1 MWHDSFDHEPFDI
14 ESRCGPQPRLTWC
27 AARDLSFAS
36 LIFFARP
43 FFVSS
48 ATAREV
54 PDDEL
59 AVLRRQA
66 AAHRSIYLYSVVT
79 AFLLVAAGPALTAL
93 RDISSALLVVLPVL
107 YANAIIALAD
117 VIAVRR
123 ELGLS
128 RKALL
133 SLAFEF
139 IVCPVLVTNLNK
151 RLLDR
156 SIVPNTLQLV
166 GADQALQHRI
176 KANLE
181 FHELP
186 VPQMRPTRMVSSEV
200 LVTVLAG
207 IIGFIVI
214 WYLMGL
220 ITEKFSTGPAPTP
233 QSRPN
238 GPTC

>member
-1 MWHDSFDHEPFDI
+1 MLEAIASSSFAFWSIAALIVVIDSVVLLTPGEFVFGFDRHGKPAV
-14 ESRCGPQPRLTWC
+14 R
-27 AARDLSFAS
+27 AAATPYLVRNKDLSFAS

-48 ATAREV
+48 ATVREV

-59 AVLRRQA
+59 TLLGRQA
-66 AAHRSIYLYSVVT
+66 AAQRSIYLYSVVT

-107 YANAIIALAD
+107 YANAVIALAD
-117 VIAVRR
+117 VIAARR
-123 ELGLS
+123 ELKLS

-166 GADQALQHRI
+166 GVDQALQHRI

-186 VPQMRPTRMVSSEV
+186 VPQMR
-200 LVTVLAG
+200 LD
-207 IIGFIVI
+207 
-214 WYLMGL
+214 
-220 ITEKFSTGPAPTP
+220 
-233 QSRPN
+233 QN
-238 GPTC
+238 G

>member
-1 MWHDSFDHEPFDI
+1 MLEAIASSSFGFWSIAALIVVIDSVVL
-14 ESRCGPQPRLTWC
+14 LTPGEFVFAFNRHGKPVVR
-27 AARDLSFAS
+27 AAATPYLVRNKDLSFAS

-48 ATAREV
+48 VTV
-54 PDDEL
+54 PDASDDEL
-59 AVLRRQA
+59 AALARQA
-66 AAHRSIYLYSVVT
+66 GRRRSICLYSAVT
-79 AFLLVAAGPALTAL
+79 VFLLVAVGPALTAL

-107 YANAIIALAD
+107 YANAIIAVAD
-117 VIAVRR
+117 VIFSQR
-123 ELGLS
+123 ELRLS
-128 RKALL
+128 RKARV

-166 GADQALQHRI
+166 GGDQALQHRI

-186 VPQMRPTRMVSSEV
+186 VPQMR
-200 LVTVLAG
+200 LD
-207 IIGFIVI
+207 
-214 WYLMGL
+214 
-220 ITEKFSTGPAPTP
+220 
-233 QSRPN
+233 QN
-238 GPTC
+238 G

>member
-1 MWHDSFDHEPFDI
+1 MLEAIASSSFAFWSIAALIVVIDSVVLLTPGEFVFGFDLHGKPTV
-14 ESRCGPQPRLTWC
+14 R
-27 AARDLSFAS
+27 AAATPYLVRNKDLSFAS

-48 ATAREV
+48 VTAREV
-54 PDDEL
+54 SDDEL
-59 AVLRRQA
+59 AALGRQA

-79 AFLLVAAGPALTAL
+79 AFLLVVAGPALTAL

-117 VIAVRR
+117 VIAARR
-123 ELGLS
+123 KLKLS

-186 VPQMRPTRMVSSEV
+186 VPQMR
-200 LVTVLAG
+200 
-207 IIGFIVI
+207 FD
-214 WYLMGL
+214 
-220 ITEKFSTGPAPTP
+220 
-233 QSRPN
+233 QN
-238 GPTC
+238 G

>member
-1 MWHDSFDHEPFDI
+1 MLETIASSSFAFWSIAALIVVIDSVVL
-14 ESRCGPQPRLTWC
+14 LTPGEFVFGIDRHGKPVVR
-27 AARDLSFAS
+27 AAATPYLVRNKDLSFAS

-48 ATAREV
+48 ATVREV
-54 PDDEL
+54 SDDEL
-59 AVLRRQA
+59 AALRRQA

-79 AFLLVAAGPALTAL
+79 AFLLVAAGPALTVL
-93 RDISSALLVVLPVL
+93 RDISSAMLVVLPVL

-117 VIAVRR
+117 VIAARR
-123 ELGLS
+123 ELKLS

-166 GADQALQHRI
+166 GPDQALQHRI

-186 VPQMRPTRMVSSEV
+186 VPQMR
-200 LVTVLAG
+200 LD
-207 IIGFIVI
+207 
-214 WYLMGL
+214 
-220 ITEKFSTGPAPTP
+220 
-233 QSRPN
+233 QN
-238 GPTC
+238 G

>member
-1 MWHDSFDHEPFDI
+1 MLEAIASSSFGFWSIAALIVVIDSVVLLSPGEFVFAFN
-14 ESRCGPQPRLTWC
+14 RRGGPVVR
-27 AARDLSFAS
+27 AAATPYLVRSKDLSFAS

-48 ATAREV
+48 VTIREV

-59 AVLRRQA
+59 VALARQA
-66 AAHRSIYLYSVVT
+66 SQHRSIYLYSAVT
-79 AFLLVAAGPALTAL
+79 AFLLVAAGPALTTL
-93 RDISSALLVVLPVL
+93 LDISSALLVVLPVL

-117 VIAVRR
+117 VIAARR
-123 ELGLS
+123 ELRLS

-139 IVCPVLVTNLNK
+139 IVCPVLVINLNK

-166 GADQALQHRI
+166 GGDQVLQHRI

-186 VPQMRPTRMVSSEV
+186 VPQVR
-200 LVTVLAG
+200 LD
-207 IIGFIVI
+207 
-214 WYLMGL
+214 
-220 ITEKFSTGPAPTP
+220 
-233 QSRPN
+233 QN
-238 GPTC
+238 G

>member
-1 MWHDSFDHEPFDI
+1 MLEAIASSSFAFWSIAALIVIIDSVVL
-14 ESRCGPQPRLTWC
+14 LTPGEFVFAFNRHGKPVVR
-27 AARDLSFAS
+27 AAATPYLVRNKDLSFAS

-48 ATAREV
+48 ATVREV

-59 AVLRRQA
+59 AALARQA
-66 AAHRSIYLYSVVT
+66 AAHRSIYLYSAVT
-79 AFLLVAAGPALTAL
+79 AFLLVVAGPALTAL
-93 RDISSALLVVLPVL
+93 LDVSSALLVVLPVF

-117 VIAVRR
+117 VIAARR
-123 ELGLS
+123 ELNLS
-128 RKALL
+128 HKALL

-139 IVCPVLVTNLNK
+139 IACPVLVTNLNK

-186 VPQMRPTRMVSSEV
+186 VPQMR
-200 LVTVLAG
+200 LD
-207 IIGFIVI
+207 
-214 WYLMGL
+214 
-220 ITEKFSTGPAPTP
+220 
-233 QSRPN
+233 QN
-238 GPTC
+238 G

>member
-1 MWHDSFDHEPFDI
+1 MLEAIASSSFAFWSIAALIVVIDSVVL
-14 ESRCGPQPRLTWC
+14 LTPGEFVFAFNRHGKPVVR
-27 AARDLSFAS
+27 AAATPYLVRSKDLSFAS

-48 ATAREV
+48 ATVREV

-59 AVLRRQA
+59 AALARQA
-66 AAHRSIYLYSVVT
+66 AQHRSIYLYSAVT
-79 AFLLVAAGPALTAL
+79 AFLLVAAGPALTSL
-93 RDISSALLVVLPVL
+93 LDISSALLVVLPVL

-117 VIAVRR
+117 VIAARR
-123 ELGLS
+123 ELKLS
-128 RKALL
+128 HKALL

-139 IVCPVLVTNLNK
+139 IACPVLVISLNK

-166 GADQALQHRI
+166 GGDQALQHRI

-186 VPQMRPTRMVSSEV
+186 VPQMR
-200 LVTVLAG
+200 LD
-207 IIGFIVI
+207 
-214 WYLMGL
+214 
-220 ITEKFSTGPAPTP
+220 
-233 QSRPN
+233 QN
-238 GPTC
+238 G

>member
-1 MWHDSFDHEPFDI
+1 MLEAIASSSFGFWSIAALIVVIDSVVL
-14 ESRCGPQPRLTWC
+14 LTPGEFVFAFNRHGKPVVR
-27 AARDLSFAS
+27 AAPTPYLVRSKDLSFAS

-48 ATAREV
+48 VTIREV

-59 AVLRRQA
+59 VALARQA
-66 AAHRSIYLYSVVT
+66 SQHRSIYLYSAVT
-79 AFLLVAAGPALTAL
+79 AFLLVAAGPALTTL
-93 RDISSALLVVLPVL
+93 LDISSALLVVLPVL

-117 VIAVRR
+117 VIAARR
-123 ELGLS
+123 ELRLS

-139 IVCPVLVTNLNK
+139 IVCPVLVINLNK

-166 GADQALQHRI
+166 GGDQVLQHRI

-181 FHELP
+181 VHELP
-186 VPQMRPTRMVSSEV
+186 VPQVR
-200 LVTVLAG
+200 LD
-207 IIGFIVI
+207 
-214 WYLMGL
+214 
-220 ITEKFSTGPAPTP
+220 
-233 QSRPN
+233 QN
-238 GPTC
+238 G

>member
-1 MWHDSFDHEPFDI
+1 MLEAIASSSFAFWSIAALIVVIDSVVLLAPGEFVFGIDRHGKPAV
-14 ESRCGPQPRLTWC
+14 R
-27 AARDLSFAS
+27 AAATPYLVRNKDLSFAS

-48 ATAREV
+48 VAAREV
-54 PDDEL
+54 SDDEL
-59 AVLRRQA
+59 ALLGRQA
-66 AAHRSIYLYSVVT
+66 AAHHSIYLYSVVT
-79 AFLLVAAGPALTAL
+79 AFLLVVAGPALTAL

-117 VIAVRR
+117 VIAARR
-123 ELGLS
+123 ELKLS

-186 VPQMRPTRMVSSEV
+186 VPQMR
-200 LVTVLAG
+200 LD
-207 IIGFIVI
+207 
-214 WYLMGL
+214 
-220 ITEKFSTGPAPTP
+220 
-233 QSRPN
+233 QN
-238 GPTC
+238 G

>member
-1 MWHDSFDHEPFDI
+1 MLEAIASSSFGFWSIAALIVVIDSVVL
-14 ESRCGPQPRLTWC
+14 LTPGEFVFAFNRHGKPVVR
-27 AARDLSFAS
+27 AAATPYLVRNKDLSFAS

-48 ATAREV
+48 ATVREV
-54 PDDEL
+54 PADQL
-59 AVLRRQA
+59 AMLGRQA

-79 AFLLVAAGPALTAL
+79 AFLLVAVGPALTVL
-93 RDISSALLVVLPVL
+93 RDISSAMLVVLPVL
-107 YANAIIALAD
+107 YANALIALAD
-117 VIAVRR
+117 VIVARQ
-123 ELGLS
+123 ELKLS

-186 VPQMRPTRMVSSEV
+186 VPQM
-200 LVTVLAG
+200 
-207 IIGFIVI
+207 
-214 WYLMGL
+214 GL
-220 ITEKFSTGPAPTP
+220 D
-233 QSRPN
+233 QN
-238 GPTC
+238 G

>member
-1 MWHDSFDHEPFDI
+1 MLETIASSSFAFWSIAALIVVIDSVVL
-14 ESRCGPQPRLTWC
+14 LTPGEFVFGIDRHGKPAVR
-27 AARDLSFAS
+27 AAATPYLVRNKDLSFAS

-48 ATAREV
+48 ATVREV
-54 PDDEL
+54 PADQL
-59 AVLRRQA
+59 AILGRQA

-79 AFLLVAAGPALTAL
+79 AFLLVAVGPALTVL
-93 RDISSALLVVLPVL
+93 RDISSAMLVVLPVL
-107 YANAIIALAD
+107 YANALIALAD
-117 VIAVRR
+117 VIVARQ
-123 ELGLS
+123 ELKLS

-186 VPQMRPTRMVSSEV
+186 VPQM
-200 LVTVLAG
+200 
-207 IIGFIVI
+207 
-214 WYLMGL
+214 GL
-220 ITEKFSTGPAPTP
+220 D
-233 QSRPN
+233 QN
-238 GPTC
+238 G